1 MAPSGLTLTW
11 VGDRRRRARAPPPSD
26 SAGTAVLTDLLQANA
41 ALSAP
46 SANSAFCG
54 IFVLICVLLLVSCVC
69 SHCVLSSV
77 CVRRM
82 SELWVSSVSKNT
94 CNVI

>member
-69 SHCVLSSV
+69 VGVGVGVGV
-77 CVRRM
+77 CVG
-82 SELWVSSVSKNT
+82 VCIFFSKPLFF
-94 CNVI
+94 